1 MLVGKFSIFSI
12 LLAVKCYSYELN
24 ILHVNDVHAHID
36 GTSRSSGLCREGA
49 SCYGGFARVMAKVK
63 ELRKSL
69 PNVIFLSAGDMFTGT
84 PYFTKFKS
92 DVLVDFVNE
101 MNFDAQPGKREKVIV
116 HPEIPSLKKAV
127 GDVRKKGAQIV
138 VVVGHS
144 GYEPEMEI
152 AKEVDG
158 IDAVVGG
165 HSHTFLYSGKLP
177 SDDFDKPKGPYP
189 TVVSQITGKKV
200 PVVQAFQ
207 FTKYLGHLRLEFD
220 DGFRLVN
227 ASGNPILLKPSSP
240 RGKATVAEVSSVL
253 PFRDPIVTLRVTG
266 ATLRQALEF
275 SVKDYSSIVG
285 TPRFVQPSG
294 LKVKFNLNK
303 PVGSR
308 MLEAGVYKGLNEPAL
323 NLTESD
329 TYLVTMSKF
338 TYHGGDNYTMFR
350 DNNSPIVYQSVSNRN
365 RVIDDL
371 QFSEAFP
378 HLLPTWIAYN
388 RCSDHQRLL
397 TDLPASPLDLWPTIV
412 ASHHQSSPLHRTAR
426 LPSPGSS
433 PAGSQSCDNSDMR
446 VALVPAV
453 LALVIGSGAIPARSS
468 PPTTTLN
475 IVHVNDLHAHV
486 SGISR
491 VFSSCESGD
500 SCYGGFPRLLA
511 AARQIIERDPNNTL
525 FLNAG
530 DNFQGSVY
538 YTYFKSAVIV
548 DFINRMGFDVLS
560 LGNHEFDDGIAE
572 LDKFL
577 TGVNV
582 PIVCA
587 NMDLSNEQTMLMN
600 GSKLTNWTMVERAGL
615 RIGVVGYITT
625 ETRFTSQPRNVTF
638 LDDVENVRKFAREA
652 KSQGAQIVIAL
663 GHSGYN
669 VDQQIAKVVEEVDI
683 VVGGHSHTFLYSGTP
698 PDPEDV
704 VMGPYPTMVEQES
717 GKIVPVV
724 QAYKYSKYLGS
735 FQVELDENL
744 KVISSTG
751 NPILLSPSMP
761 EDPELKTVL
770 EKWDT
775 ELSKIFPMNENLTY
789 VTKDARLDECR
800 MAECE
805 IGNLITDAIVEVA
818 CEDYPACLGLV
829 NGGSIRSGLK
839 SGNLTAVELIEILPF
854 GNNLTTVQLNG
865 SILMD
870 ILETSVRLY
879 DPSGQVQRGGFLQMS
894 GLKVTY
900 DVSQP
905 PGKRVVSATARTANP
920 DKWEPVKPDGVYDV
934 VTSTYIFNGGDNYTE
949 FSRYHLKGILYGKS
963 IHLLLL
969 LEDIA

>member
-1 MLVGKFSIFSI
+1 MLVGKFSIFSF

-101 MNFDAQPGKREKVIV
+101 MNFDAQALGNHEFDEGIQELSKYLPKITSPIVCCNIDISGHPSLKSANILDSVILNVGEVKVGIVGFLTTDVHPGKREKVIV

-240 RGKATVAEVSSVL
+240 RDQKILEIQEKWDRNMTEMCQVVGEFTEDVDGDRTLCRFQECPMGNFVADAIQDYARKNLNGSHVISFIHGGLIRSSIEKGKATVAEVSSVL

-350 DNNSPIVYQSVSNRN
+350 DNNSPIVYQSDKS
-365 RVIDDL
+365 L
-371 QFSEAFP
+371 SEII
-378 HLLPTWIAYN
+378 LEYLKT
-388 RCSDHQRLL
+388 R
-397 TDLPASPLDLWPTIV
+397 
-412 ASHHQSSPLHRTAR
+412 
-426 LPSPGSS
+426 GSYE
-433 PAGSQSCDNSDMR
+433 PKKE
-446 VALVPAV
+446 
-453 LALVIGSGAIPARSS
+453 
-468 PPTTTLN
+468 
-475 IVHVNDLHAHV
+475 
-486 SGISR
+486 SR
-491 VFSSCESGD
+491 VE
-500 SCYGGFPRLLA
+500 
-511 AARQIIERDPNNTL
+511 
-525 FLNAG
+525 
-530 DNFQGSVY
+530 
-538 YTYFKSAVIV
+538 
-548 DFINRMGFDVLS
+548 
-560 LGNHEFDDGIAE
+560 
-572 LDKFL
+572 
-577 TGVNV
+577 
-582 PIVCA
+582 
-587 NMDLSNEQTMLMN
+587 
-600 GSKLTNWTMVERAGL
+600 
-615 RIGVVGYITT
+615 
-625 ETRFTSQPRNVTF
+625 
-638 LDDVENVRKFAREA
+638 
-652 KSQGAQIVIAL
+652 
-663 GHSGYN
+663 
-669 VDQQIAKVVEEVDI
+669 VVE
-683 VVGGHSHTFLYSGTP
+683 
-698 PDPEDV
+698 
-704 VMGPYPTMVEQES
+704 
-717 GKIVPVV
+717 
-724 QAYKYSKYLGS
+724 
-735 FQVELDENL
+735 
-744 KVISSTG
+744 
-751 NPILLSPSMP
+751 
-761 EDPELKTVL
+761 
-770 EKWDT
+770 
-775 ELSKIFPMNENLTY
+775 
-789 VTKDARLDECR
+789 
-800 MAECE
+800 
-805 IGNLITDAIVEVA
+805 
-818 CEDYPACLGLV
+818 
-829 NGGSIRSGLK
+829 
-839 SGNLTAVELIEILPF
+839 
-854 GNNLTTVQLNG
+854 QL
-865 SILMD
+865 
-870 ILETSVRLY
+870 
-879 DPSGQVQRGGFLQMS
+879 
-894 GLKVTY
+894 
-900 DVSQP
+900 
-905 PGKRVVSATARTANP
+905 
-920 DKWEPVKPDGVYDV
+920 
-934 VTSTYIFNGGDNYTE
+934 
-949 FSRYHLKGILYGKS
+949 
-963 IHLLLL
+963 
-969 LEDIA
+969 